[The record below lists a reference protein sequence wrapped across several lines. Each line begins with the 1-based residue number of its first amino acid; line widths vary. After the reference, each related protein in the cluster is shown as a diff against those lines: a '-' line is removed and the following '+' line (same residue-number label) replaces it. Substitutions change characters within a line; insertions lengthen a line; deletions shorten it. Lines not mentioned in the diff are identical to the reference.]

1 MTGFDTNNQHIKLSR
16 TAFVTIGA
24 TAGFRSL
31 LREVVSPKF
40 LSTLRSL
47 NFTDLV
53 VQCGPDLDYFDTI
66 RPDQTQTSSD
76 VKIAAF
82 PYAPDL
88 KQHYLQASQSDG
100 DDDYGKR
107 DRGVIISHAGPLES
121 CVTIG
126 LVVAHF
132 TAGSGSIIEALEF
145 DSKLVA
151 VPNPELMDNHQL
163 EIAEEMESQ
172 GFLIHGTLGS
182 VAEAVEKADTT
193 ALRKWPPG
201 PSPGSAY
208 QKGGLWEAINE
219 LMPQPT

>member
-1 MTGFDTNNQHIKLSR
+1 MTGFNTNNQHIKLSR

-47 NFTDLV
+47 NFTHLV
-53 VQCGPDLDYFDTI
+53 VQCGPDLDYFETI
-66 RPDQTQTSSD
+66 RPDQTSTSSD

-88 KQHYLQASQSDG
+88 KQYYLQASQSDG
-100 DDDYGKR
+100 DDGYGKR
-107 DRGVIISHAGPLES
+107 DRGVIISHA
-121 CVTIG
+121 
-126 LVVAHF
+126 
-132 TAGSGSIIEALEF
+132 AGSGSIIEALEF

>member
-1 MTGFDTNNQHIKLSR
+1 MSGANLDNGPDKLTR

-31 LREVVSPKF
+31 LQEVVSPKF
-40 LSTLRSL
+40 LATLESL

-53 VQCGPDLDYFDTI
+53 VQCGPDLEYFETI
-66 RPDQTQTSSD
+66 RPNHSHKSHGVNIT
-76 VKIAAF
+76 AF
-82 PYAPDL
+82 SYAPDL
-88 KQHYLQASQSDG
+88 NKYFTLASRG
-100 DDDYGKR
+100 DDGNNKGKR
-107 DRGVIISHAGPLES
+107 DCGVIISHAG
-121 CVTIG
+121 
-126 LVVAHF
+126 
-132 TAGSGSIIEALEF
+132 SGSIIGALEF

-182 VAEAVEKADTT
+182 VAEAVEKIDTI

-208 QKGGLWEAINE
+208 QEGGLWEAINE
-219 LMPQPT
+219 LMP

>member
-1 MTGFDTNNQHIKLSR
+1 MSGANLRNRHDRPTR

-31 LREVVSPKF
+31 LQEVVSPKF
-40 LSTLRSL
+40 LTTLKSL
-47 NFTDLV
+47 DFTDLV
-53 VQCGPDLDYFDTI
+53 VQCGPDLEYFETI
-66 RPDQTQTSSD
+66 RPDHSEKAYSL
-76 VKIAAF
+76 KITAF
-82 PYAPDL
+82 SYAPDL
-88 KQHYLQASQSDG
+88 DKYFTQASRG
-100 DDDYGKR
+100 HDDNGER
-107 DRGVIISHAGPLES
+107 ECGVIVSH
-121 CVTIG
+121 
-126 LVVAHF
+126 
-132 TAGSGSIIEALEF
+132 AGSGSIIGALEF

-182 VAEAVEKADTT
+182 VAEAVEKIYIIT
-193 ALRKWPPG
+193 LRKWPPG

-219 LMPQPT
+219 LMPKSS

>member
-1 MTGFDTNNQHIKLSR
+1 MTGLDTNNQHIKFSR

-40 LSTLRSL
+40 LATLRSL
-47 NFTDLV
+47 NYTDLV
-53 VQCGPDLDYFDTI
+53 VQCGPDLEYFDTI
-66 RPDQTQTSSD
+66 RPDQIQTSSD

-88 KQHYLQASQSDG
+88 KQYYLQASQSDG

-107 DRGVIISHAGPLES
+107 HRGVIVSH
-121 CVTIG
+121 
-126 LVVAHF
+126 
-132 TAGSGSIIEALEF
+132 AGSGSIIEALEF

-182 VAEAVEKADTT
+182 VAEAVEKADTA

-219 LMPQPT
+219 LMPQST

>member
-1 MTGFDTNNQHIKLSR
+1 MSGPNPGDQHARLAR

-24 TAGFRSL
+24 TAGFRRL
-31 LREVVSPKF
+31 LQEVISPKF
-40 LSTLRSL
+40 LTTLRSL
-47 NFTDLV
+47 HFTHLV
-53 VQCGPDLDYFDTI
+53 VQCGPDLEYFDTI
-66 RPDQTQTSSD
+66 KPDHAQTSYGVNITS
-76 VKIAAF
+76 F
-82 PYAPDL
+82 SYAPDL
-88 KQHYLQASQSDG
+88 KPHYLQASQSKG
-100 DDDYGKR
+100 DDDGGKR
-107 DRGVIISHAGPLES
+107 GRGIIISHAA
-121 CVTIG
+121 
-126 LVVAHF
+126 VAHS
-132 TAGSGSIIEALEF
+132 APGSGSIMEALEF

-182 VAEAVEKADTT
+182 LAGAVEKADTI

-219 LMPQPT
+219 LMPQSS

>member
-1 MTGFDTNNQHIKLSR
+1 MSGLNPDKQHVKLAR

-31 LREVVSPKF
+31 LQEVVSPKF
-40 LSTLRSL
+40 LTTLRSL

-53 VQCGPDLDYFDTI
+53 VQCGPDLEYFGAI
-66 RPDQTQTSSD
+66 RPDHAPTSYGVEITTFS
-76 VKIAAF
+76 
-82 PYAPDL
+82 YAPDL
-88 KQHYLQASQSDG
+88 KQYYLQASQSDG
-100 DDDYGKR
+100 HGDDGKR
-107 DRGVIISHAGPLES
+107 DRGVIISH
-121 CVTIG
+121 
-126 LVVAHF
+126 
-132 TAGSGSIIEALEF
+132 AGSGSIIEALEF

-172 GFLIHGTLGS
+172 GFLIHGMLGS
-182 VAEAVEKADTT
+182 VAEAVKKADTT

-219 LMPQPT
+219 LMPQSS

>member
-1 MTGFDTNNQHIKLSR
+1 MSGANLDNGPDKLTR

-31 LREVVSPKF
+31 LQEVVSPKF
-40 LSTLRSL
+40 LATLESL

-53 VQCGPDLDYFDTI
+53 VQCGPDLEYFETI
-66 RPDQTQTSSD
+66 RPNHSHKSHGVNIT
-76 VKIAAF
+76 AF
-82 PYAPDL
+82 SYAPDL
-88 KQHYLQASQSDG
+88 NKYFTLASRG
-100 DDDYGKR
+100 DDGNNK
-107 DRGVIISHAGPLES
+107 
-121 CVTIG
+121 
-126 LVVAHF
+126 
-132 TAGSGSIIEALEF
+132 GSGSIIGALEF

-182 VAEAVEKADTT
+182 VAEAVEKIDTI

-208 QKGGLWEAINE
+208 QEGGLWEAINE
-219 LMPQPT
+219 LMP